1 MITTESDKK
10 LKPSIGGYLQLP
22 NNIRRILL
30 AILLGDIMVVM
41 LLAFYLEHSK
51 EHHLEIARI
60 TTSNLTRVLADSLSS
75 DFHLID
81 VVLQSTIDEIVGVEQ
96 HRPLKE
102 SEIDASLLRK
112 KSRVA
117 DVNYFRFAD
126 VNGDVKHG
134 IEPGAVLNIADR
146 PHFLAARNNPSA
158 GLIISKP
165 LLSRTSGK
173 WSIFIARRMNN
184 PDGSFR
190 GILYAGYFLD
200 TLQQKLRIID
210 VGRNGIVALR
220 NNDMEL
226 LIRYPNMTGAAA
238 APGVK
243 NVPSEFKNMIE
254 SAKESGSARIVAP
267 ADGKRRVSSFCKVKS
282 YPLFVFAGLSNDD
295 VLAPWH
301 KEMLITLA
309 GIISILLIS
318 GVFAWVLV
326 KDEGKQTVAR
336 EMLET
341 SEGKYRLLIESSAE
355 GIVIAQG
362 GYLKFANQIMQELTG
377 YTKEELL
384 SRPFLEFIH
393 GDDRELILNNHLKRL
408 KGELDS
414 PRYEV
419 RLLRKDKSI
428 QWVEL
433 GGVKTEWEGQAATIN
448 FMTDITTRRM
458 WEEQLLAA
466 KAASESGNKAKS
478 DFLSNMSHELRTPLN
493 SVIGFAGTLLDQ
505 EYGPLNDKQEGF
517 VNIILSGGTHLLSL
531 INDILDLSK
540 VEAGKMELDLSE
552 FLLRELL
559 NNSLMMLMEKAYK
572 VGVSLQMEF
581 EPKADLLIVADQ
593 RKLKQIMLNLL
604 SNAIKFTPKWG
615 YVNVVVKMVQGSGFI
630 EISVAD
636 TGIGIKEEDIPKL
649 FTPFTQLKPAY
660 TKENAG
666 TGSCAGTGLGL
677 ALTKNMVELHGGTIR
692 VESEFGSGS
701 RFSFSLPVIP

>member
-1 MITTESDKK
+1 M
-10 LKPSIGGYLQLP
+10 
-22 NNIRRILL
+22 
-30 AILLGDIMVVM
+30 
-41 LLAFYLEHSK
+41 
-51 EHHLEIARI
+51 
-60 TTSNLTRVLADSLSS
+60 
-75 DFHLID
+75 
-81 VVLQSTIDEIVGVEQ
+81 
-96 HRPLKE
+96 
-102 SEIDASLLRK
+102 
-112 KSRVA
+112 
-117 DVNYFRFAD
+117 
-126 VNGDVKHG
+126 
-134 IEPGAVLNIADR
+134 
-146 PHFLAARNNPSA
+146 A
-158 GLIISKP
+158 GL
-165 LLSRTSGK
+165 
-173 WSIFIARRMNN
+173 FINFSDWQLTAIM
-184 PDGSFR
+184 S
-190 GILYAGYFLD
+190 
-200 TLQQKLRIID
+200 
-210 VGRNGIVALR
+210 
-220 NNDMEL
+220 
-226 LIRYPNMTGAAA
+226 NMTGAAA

-254 SAKESGSARIVAP
+254 SGKESGSARLVAP
-267 ADGKRRVSSFCKVKS
+267 VDGKRRVSSFCKVKS
-282 YPLFVFAGLSNDD
+282 YPLFVFAGLSDDD

-326 KDEGKQTVAR
+326 KDEGKQTAAR
-336 EMLET
+336 EMLEI
-341 SEGKYRLLIESSAE
+341 SERKYRLLIESAAE
-355 GIVIAQG
+355 GIVIAQS

-428 QWVEL
+428 RWVEL

-458 WEEQLLAA
+458 WEDQLLVA
-466 KAASESGNKAKS
+466 KAASEAANKAKS
-478 DFLSNMSHELRTPLN
+478 DFIANMSHELRTPLN

-505 EYGPLNDKQEGF
+505 EFGPMNDKQQGF

-581 EPKADLLIVADQ
+581 EPKADLLLVADQ

-604 SNAIKFTPKWG
+604 SNAIKFTPKG
-615 YVNVVVKMVQGSGFI
+615 GDVNVVVKTKKEPRTLNQEPRTVL
-630 EISVAD
+630 EISVVD
-636 TGIGIKEEDIPKL
+636 SGIGIKEEDIPKL
-649 FTPFTQLKPAY
+649 FTPFTQLTPAY

-666 TGSCAGTGLGL
+666 TDTSAGTGLGL